1 VATPPPAGGPELVT
15 LGCRLNL
22 AESATIAA
30 HARAGG
36 LGGVAIV
43 NTCAVTA
50 AATRDS
56 LRAIRRLAR
65 ARPDRPIVVTG
76 CAATLEPDRFAALP
90 GVTRVVTN
98 AAKLEAA
105 SWGAPD
111 APVVAAPLLDALAP
125 GMRAFVEIQ
134 HGCDHRCTFCVIPL
148 ARGASR
154 SVPLGAIVE
163 RIAALAA
170 RGVGEAVL
178 TGVDIASWGR
188 DLPGAPTLGG
198 AVRRL
203 LAAVPA
209 LPRLRLSSLDPA
221 ACDDSLVAAFA
232 AEERLMPHAH
242 LSLQAGD
249 DLVLKRMKRRHR
261 RADALTL
268 AARLRGARPGI
279 ALGADLIAG
288 FPTESDDAAA
298 RTRDLVAE
306 LNLAFVHVFPYSPR
320 AGTPAARMPA
330 MREAIVRERAA
341 ALRDVAAVM
350 RRRFLDAELGARRAV
365 LVERGGRDG
374 LAPSHARVRLDRA
387 QPPGAIVVAEIVGH
401 DGMALLGRAA

>member
-1 VATPPPAGGPELVT
+1 MATPPPAGGPELVT

-36 LGGVAIV
+36 LDGVAIV

-65 ARPDRPIVVTG
+65 ARPERPILVTG
-76 CAATLEPDRFAALP
+76 CAATLEPERFASLP
-90 GVTRVVTN
+90 GVARVVTN
-98 AAKLEAA
+98 AAKLEPA

-111 APVVAAPLLDALAP
+111 APAAAPPLDAPAP

-154 SVPLGAIVE
+154 SVPLGAIVA

-170 RGVGEAVL
+170 HGVGEVVL

-221 ACDDSLVAAFA
+221 ACDDSLLAAFA

-249 DLVLKRMKRRHR
+249 DLVLKRMKRRHS
-261 RADALTL
+261 RADALAL

-279 ALGADLIAG
+279 ALGADVIAG
-288 FPTESDDAAA
+288 FPTESDEAAA

-306 LNLAFVHVFPYSPR
+306 LDLAFVHVFPYSPR
-320 AGTPAARMPA
+320 AGTPASRMPA
-330 MREAIVRERAA
+330 VREAIVRERAA
-341 ALRDVAAVM
+341 ALRTVAAAAH
-350 RRRFLDAELGARRAV
+350 RRFLDAERGARRAV

-374 LAPSHARVRLDRA
+374 LAPSHARVRLARA

-401 DGMALLGRAA
+401 DGTALLGRAA